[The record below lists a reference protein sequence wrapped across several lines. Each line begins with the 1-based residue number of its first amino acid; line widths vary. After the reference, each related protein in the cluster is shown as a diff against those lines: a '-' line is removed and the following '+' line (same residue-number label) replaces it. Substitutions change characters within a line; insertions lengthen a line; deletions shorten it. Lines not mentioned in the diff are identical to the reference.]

1 MNPDLESS
9 CAAIREK
16 RKRRESSLT
25 TIEPFLSLLVASAL
39 GSLIGLEREVHG
51 QPAGLR
57 THMILSLGAA
67 LAAILS
73 ISYSEFISNPNL
85 PSDPGRIVAQVV
97 SGVGFLGAG
106 AILRFGVSVKGL
118 TTASSLWTTAII
130 GIACGS
136 GYYELAAFTTVLV
149 FIILT
154 IINKLEGVILTSY
167 KTRTFKV
174 TLDDRPGV
182 VNDIRQIMINYKI
195 KIISLNVAMPNK
207 NTVKLNM
214 IIRMPSEMK
223 LDKMIGLINHLDE
236 ARSMQID

>member
-1 MNPDLESS
+1 MFIPEGFVGLLIAALLSS
-9 CAAIREK
+9 
-16 RKRRESSLT
+16 
-25 TIEPFLSLLVASAL
+25 F
-39 GSLIGLEREVHG
+39 IGLEREIHG

-57 THMILSLGAA
+57 THMILGVGAA

-73 ISYSEFISNPNL
+73 ISYSHFLSSPSL
-85 PSDPGRIVAQVV
+85 PSDPARIVAQVV

-136 GYYELAAFTTVLV
+136 GFFALASFTTALV
-149 FIILT
+149 VIILT
-154 IINKLEGVILTSY
+154 IINKAEGILLTSY

-182 VNDIRQIMINYKI
+182 VNDVKKIMTNQSI
-195 KIISLNVAMPNK
+195 KTISLNVAMPNK

-214 IIRMPSEMK
+214 VIRMPSEMK
-223 LDKMIGLINHLDE
+223 LDKLIGLINNMDE
-236 ARSMQID
+236 AQSMEIN